1 MYSSVIAVLVSSS
14 PPTLTS
20 RRLFS
25 SINVNNF
32 VLIYELKNMWS
43 VHQNS
48 NCSYRGHQ
56 EENPELGSVYNH
68 GNELPIFSYLN
79 ILVLIPE
86 VLSDELHSLGG
97 LVRLR
102 GEEDVRHVAVPPLPD
117 RRVVFEWLTRVQLA
131 ARIVQLG
138 QLHHLYLVLHLFWKM
153 FPAGSTG
160 EVFGQFWWGRREV
173 SRHPPLWRVV
183 PAGGRGKTTCGGVT
197 ALHLHHP
204 P

>member
-68 GNELPIFSYLN
+68 GNELPIFSYL
-79 ILVLIPE
+79 
-86 VLSDELHSLGG
+86 
-97 LVRLR
+97 
-102 GEEDVRHVAVPPLPD
+102 
-117 RRVVFEWLTRVQLA
+117 
-131 ARIVQLG
+131 
-138 QLHHLYLVLHLFWKM
+138 
-153 FPAGSTG
+153 
-160 EVFGQFWWGRREV
+160 
-173 SRHPPLWRVV
+173 
-183 PAGGRGKTTCGGVT
+183 
-197 ALHLHHP
+197 
-204 P
+204 